1 MPEKFISVN
10 SETNSLNE
18 DLACQI
24 TRKKEKITMT
34 FTGFKSEE
42 DKMPH
47 KFVTID
53 SETNSLNDDLACEIS
68 RSNEKITMTFTGFK
82 SEEEIINF
90 YNVQLLLWSAESLP
104 EKLN

>member
-42 DKMPH
+42 
-47 KFVTID
+47 
-53 SETNSLNDDLACEIS
+53 
-68 RSNEKITMTFTGFK
+68 
-82 SEEEIINF
+82 EIINF

>member
-18 DLACQI
+18 DLACKI

-34 FTGFKSEE
+34 FTGFKSEQ
-42 DKMPH
+42 
-47 KFVTID
+47 
-53 SETNSLNDDLACEIS
+53 
-68 RSNEKITMTFTGFK
+68 
-82 SEEEIINF
+82 EIINF

>member
-1 MPEKFISVN
+1 MPEKFISVD

-18 DLACQI
+18 DLSCQI
-24 TRKKEKITMT
+24 TRKK
-34 FTGFKSEE
+34 
-42 DKMPH
+42 
-47 KFVTID
+47 
-53 SETNSLNDDLACEIS
+53 
-68 RSNEKITMTFTGFK
+68 EKITMTFTGFK